1 LDLLRVTKFN
11 KKGPAKCRAFLF
23 SVLILSG
30 VSRLAD
36 GWPGNFTGEAR
47 LYFRRMEPLRRQLR
61 VARWGLPLARAIAE
75 EIGGDKAAVRMLV
88 RELFGEDV
96 EVRKRA
102 ADVARRITEADGTLL
117 EPYADELAG
126 LLETL
131 PVEESRTRWHL
142 GLVVP
147 RIAHTRPQR
156 LRAAR
161 TMSLLAEDESNVVR
175 CSAVEGLGL
184 LATKE
189 VSLWDEAE
197 EMVESFLR
205 EGTTA
210 MKCRARGVIRLWARS
225 ERRKASH

>member
-1 LDLLRVTKFN
+1 
-11 KKGPAKCRAFLF
+11 
-23 SVLILSG
+23 
-30 VSRLAD
+30 
-36 GWPGNFTGEAR
+36 
-47 LYFRRMEPLRRQLR
+47 MESLRRQLR
-61 VARWGLPLARAIAE
+61 GARWGLPLARSLAE
-75 EIGGDKAAVRMLV
+75 GIVGDEAGVRALV

-102 ADVARRITEADGTLL
+102 ADVARRITELDGRLL
-117 EPYADELAG
+117 ERYADELAG

-147 RIAHTRPQR
+147 RVARTRMQR

-184 LATKE
+184 LAMQE
-189 VSLWDEAE
+189 ASLRDEAE
-197 EMVESFLR
+197 EMVARFLR
-205 EGTTA
+205 EGMAA
-210 MKCRARGVIRLWARS
+210 MKCRARAVMRMWAKAD
-225 ERRKASH
+225 RKKNDYCGQND

>member
-1 LDLLRVTKFN
+1 
-11 KKGPAKCRAFLF
+11 
-23 SVLILSG
+23 
-30 VSRLAD
+30 
-36 GWPGNFTGEAR
+36 
-47 LYFRRMEPLRRQLR
+47 MESLRRQLR
-61 VARWGLPLARAIAE
+61 GTRWGLPLARAIAE
-75 EIGGDKAAVRMLV
+75 EVGQSRADAGALV

-102 ADVARRITEADGTLL
+102 ADVARRITDSDGRLL

-131 PVEESRTRWHL
+131 PVVESRTRWHL

-147 RIAHTRPQR
+147 RVAHTRMQR

-184 LATKE
+184 LALQE
-189 VSLWDEAE
+189 ASLRDEAE
-197 EMVESFLR
+197 EMIARFLR
-205 EGTTA
+205 EGTKA
-210 MKCRARGVIRLWARS
+210 MKCRARAVIRLWARS
-225 ERRKASH
+225 ERKKR